1 MKAQQKYD
9 ECLVILSEMH
19 DISHTMIEAGM
30 DEGLSPTELLEEA
43 LKVIKAVDGNKPV
56 TPSVKKEKKLLH

>member
-9 ECLVILSEMH
+9 ECLIILSEMH

-43 LKVIKAVDGNKPV
+43 LKVIKTIDGNKS
-56 TPSVKKEKKLLH
+56 TPIVKKDKTTLH